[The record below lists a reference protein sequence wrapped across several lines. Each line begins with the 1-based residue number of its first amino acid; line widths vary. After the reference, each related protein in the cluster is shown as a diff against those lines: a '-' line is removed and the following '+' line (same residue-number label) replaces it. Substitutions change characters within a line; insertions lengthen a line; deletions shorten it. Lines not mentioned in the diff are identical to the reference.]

1 MRERRGGGER
11 QCLGDVTPSYA
22 APEPA
27 PAAAAAADPGGG
39 DGAAGALTAAAAA
52 NGWMREVERRCD
64 MCAGSYAALAA
75 AQAEWDASRP
85 ASPPPPPPAAAAGKE
100 VVASAGRRRRRGAGV
115 GAWKS
120 QSLGNGIGGQPWA
133 GAGAGAFL
141 EGNLLRGGGGGHA
154 ADSRELSR
162 RRPWWR
168 RGRCRGFDSGGSG
181 QRVDAGGGAAVRYV
195 RRKLRRPR
203 RGPGGVG
210 CFPPGLAAATTTGGG
225 GRKGRGRLG
234 GAEAAGRRPSRPPGC
249 LCRGLEA
256 PITGERHWGAA
267 VVLVLGL
274 FWRIT
279 YSAPSPR
286 RGRRPRGR
294 SREPS
299 RRGRRK
305 VTRMVTRTIGG
316 VRPTPQ
322 REGGGGGG

>member
-1 MRERRGGGER
+1 M
-11 QCLGDVTPSYA
+11 TPAYA

-27 PAAAAAADPGGG
+27 PAAAAADPGGG
-39 DGAAGALTAAAAA
+39 DGAAGALTAA
-52 NGWMREVERRCD
+52 
-64 MCAGSYAALAA
+64 
-75 AQAEWDASRP
+75 
-85 ASPPPPPPAAAAGKE
+85 
-100 VVASAGRRRRRGAGV
+100 VA
-115 GAWKS
+115 
-120 QSLGNGIGGQPWA
+120 
-133 GAGAGAFL
+133 
-141 EGNLLRGGGGGHA
+141 
-154 ADSRELSR
+154 
-162 RRPWWR
+162 
-168 RGRCRGFDSGGSG
+168 
-181 QRVDAGGGAAVRYV
+181 DAGGGAAARYV

-225 GRKGRGRLG
+225 GRKVRGRLG

-322 REGGGGGG
+322 RERGGGGEWSADGENGAIREAECGGGCRRRSSGSRPRRAAPEGSGYFSSDFATAAAGG